1 MLALPRRVE
10 IARMKHILVGF
21 DGSPNAR
28 RALAEALNIAKSDT
42 RMTIVAAAQGP
53 PPTGEVPPVWGEGL
67 EERRR
72 ELEDARRALAEV
84 GRDAEVVAVLGAP
97 ADVLVEE
104 AKERGADLIVVGRR
118 GLSGAERLVMGSVSS
133 KVARTASCSVL
144 IVR

>member
-1 MLALPRRVE
+1 M
-10 IARMKHILVGF
+10 
-21 DGSPNAR
+21 
-28 RALAEALNIAKSDT
+28 
-42 RMTIVAAAQGP
+42 
-53 PPTGEVPPVWGEGL
+53 WGEGL

-72 ELEDARRALAEV
+72 ELEDVRRALAEV

-104 AKERGADLIVVGRR
+104 AKKRGADLIVVGRR